1 MNLCL
6 DNASTTRKR
15 NYDVLAM
22 VNLLNETNTMNE
34 VDFNITKSD
43 SDDKYTE
50 ILLQN
55 LLCQFE
61 ADAPAKIQVS
71 QRQMRAQR
79 ATTAKILKVV
89 QKILLTSTIESDAM
103 FDEYVLCGCKEL
115 RMALEILIDRWGL
128 GDIQICSSLVKTLL
142 QSYLPTPT
150 LTGKRIFQQ
159 KFILLDLLPFAAAG
173 DSDNC
178 RYLQSVIA
186 NALMQVLPKCG
197 KNCSMY
203 EPIICWCEWYLNH
216 HQYYKLHSTLRNESS
231 SNNFVTVSFVMPED
245 IYKLGLQLLRSVP
258 STDLLPRALSVNLD
272 FFAVTSKTDFNT
284 TSWLKQHTKELI
296 ATLRQRWTELILPRN
311 LTSRSLDAASERDE
325 SAILD
330 CQLQLLNLFENAVL
344 DKDIKQECLL
354 IDTYVKLLQV
364 TSRNTREISEL
375 QFSYGPPKRITKRKP
390 NSGSTH
396 VDSLNVDV
404 ETNVF
409 TIDWIFVMM
418 LLSSKKYKT
427 TAINIVDT
435 WCIREAFDSLSQA
448 IDIMFMNQCTH
459 KSKIT
464 EFAAP
469 LPIKTLD
476 TRKRKHTLHR
486 LVPCLLRMTSVLLL
500 KPQRDYLSYY
510 GIPSAGTLMQFES
523 DSSTN
528 SLTLESRSILAFF
541 VHFDYHR
548 QKELINMLLHVTDE
562 CLFYSGVKISERS
575 LADINFKFDDINQPS
590 YMQRAVSIVVQ
601 KVFTILQHITQSNP
615 LSMHLKRKL
624 MERLSFPVFN
634 EAASLLHA
642 NVDREICKLLVSLM
656 RQSSNDE
663 ILGMENDCTR
673 SDVLMLLHK
682 LLFSESC
689 RSSTTHSIRGMILA
703 TELLSTNHW
712 CIISIEERKSIQEWV
727 LRRLLPCTR
736 RMIEPEVGLTGLSIL
751 NGWIDADPNEKL
763 SSTKS
768 SFFRHIKMMV
778 ANTGLVQVL
787 NNYRR
792 AGILKESKLSVLSK
806 VILAYC
812 AHATQSKP
820 TCTDQETQREIFLGL
835 NFFLR
840 RTKEIIVNPSRW
852 SPTADWV
859 YALIDTYLQMGRSRL
874 SKGWNPLNWLRAS
887 MEFPTIDISF
897 FNPSNEAQRLIVEF
911 IDKNLCQFELSKGI
925 QDNTCFP
932 GSYADVVVSRLF
944 SKKLKAFIDSL
955 SYFAAALLIGI
966 SISSAVLK
974 NAYEHAQSTNSMSRE
989 FKKFM
994 TLQIIKIYD
1003 LRAKST
1009 TVDSLFLSINS
1020 ALRRSLIRKKR
1031 ATVVL
1036 SDDSSDDGT
1045 CSVVPSSRGNQV
1057 SGFILI
1063 HYCSRF

>member
-1 MNLCL
+1 MNSGLA
-6 DNASTTRKR
+6 NASTTRKR
-15 NYDVLAM
+15 NYDDLIM
-22 VNLLNETNTMNE
+22 VNLLNDTNTMNE
-34 VDFNITKSD
+34 VDFNITKFD

-55 LLCQFE
+55 LLGQFE

-71 QRQMRAQR
+71 HRQMRAQR
-79 ATTAKILKVV
+79 ETTAKILKVV
-89 QKILLTSTIESDAM
+89 QEILLTSTIESDVI
-103 FDEYVLCGCKEL
+103 FDEYVLCACKEL

-142 QSYLPTPT
+142 LSYLPTPT

-159 KFILLDLLPFAAAG
+159 KFILLDLLPLAAAG

-178 RYLQSVIA
+178 RHLQSVIA

-197 KNCSMY
+197 KNCCMY
-203 EPIICWCEWYLNH
+203 RPIICWCEWYLNH

-231 SNNFVTVSFVMPED
+231 SNNFVTVSFVIPED
-245 IYKLGLQLLRSVP
+245 IYQLGLQLLRSVP
-258 STDLLPRALSVNLD
+258 SIDLLPSALSVNLD
-272 FFAVTSKTDFNT
+272 FFAVTSKTDFDT
-284 TSWLKQHTKELI
+284 FSWLKEHTKELI
-296 ATLRQRWTELILPRN
+296 VTLRQRWTELIIPRN
-311 LTSRSLDAASERDE
+311 LISRTPERDE

-375 QFSYGPPKRITKRKP
+375 HLSFGTPKRITKRKP
-390 NSGSTH
+390 DSDSKMH

-409 TIDWIFVMM
+409 TLDWIFVMM

-464 EFAAP
+464 EFAAQ
-469 LPIKTLD
+469 LPICSLD
-476 TRKRKHTLHR
+476 TRKRKHTLHC
-486 LVPCLLRMTSVLLL
+486 LLPCLLRMTSVLLL

-523 DSSTN
+523 DSSTK

-562 CLFYSGVKISERS
+562 CLFYSGVKMSEKS
-575 LADINFKFDDINQPS
+575 LADINFKFDDKNKGS
-590 YMQRAVSIVVQ
+590 YVQHAVSIVVQ
-601 KVFTILQHITQSNP
+601 KVFTILQHIIQSNP

-624 MERLSFPVFN
+624 MERLNFPAFN
-634 EAASLLHA
+634 DAASLLHT
-642 NVDREICKLLVSLM
+642 NVDREICNLLVSVM
-656 RQSSNDE
+656 RQSTNDE

-689 RSSTTHSIRGMILA
+689 RSSTTYTIRGMFLA
-703 TELLSTNHW
+703 TELLSTNHS

-727 LRRLLPCTR
+727 LRRLLPCAR

-763 SSTKS
+763 TSTKS

-778 ANTGLVQVL
+778 AL
-787 NNYRR
+787 
-792 AGILKESKLSVLSK
+792 
-806 VILAYC
+806 
-812 AHATQSKP
+812 
-820 TCTDQETQREIFLGL
+820 
-835 NFFLR
+835 
-840 RTKEIIVNPSRW
+840 
-852 SPTADWV
+852 
-859 YALIDTYLQMGRSRL
+859 
-874 SKGWNPLNWLRAS
+874 
-887 MEFPTIDISF
+887 
-897 FNPSNEAQRLIVEF
+897 
-911 IDKNLCQFELSKGI
+911 
-925 QDNTCFP
+925 
-932 GSYADVVVSRLF
+932 
-944 SKKLKAFIDSL
+944 
-955 SYFAAALLIGI
+955 
-966 SISSAVLK
+966 
-974 NAYEHAQSTNSMSRE
+974 
-989 FKKFM
+989 
-994 TLQIIKIYD
+994 
-1003 LRAKST
+1003 
-1009 TVDSLFLSINS
+1009 
-1020 ALRRSLIRKKR
+1020 SLIH
-1031 ATVVL
+1031 
-1036 SDDSSDDGT
+1036 
-1045 CSVVPSSRGNQV
+1045 
-1057 SGFILI
+1057 I
-1063 HYCSRF
+1063 